1 MKSTPGPW
9 HACGNGK
16 CACKQV
22 WSPDY
27 PVAKVEC
34 GKWGDDYVSIRLT
47 GESLL
52 LKAEPFMDQI
62 TYGEISEDVAE
73 ANARLI
79 AAAPDLL
86 EVLKTYRESHN
97 TCIKDSPQGLC
108 NKCRM
113 AEEAIAKAEGVEP

>member
-1 MKSTPGPW
+1 MKHTAGPW

-16 CACKQV
+16 CICKQV
-22 WSPDY
+22 WSSDY
-27 PVAKVEC
+27 PVAKAEC

-47 GESLL
+47 GENLQ

-79 AAAPDLL
+79 AACPTTTAWLKWVRDNLITIDTYPDD
-86 EVLKTYRESHN
+86 VT
-97 TCIKDSPQGLC
+97 IDGLTLDQ
-108 NKCRM
+108 
-113 AEEAIAKAEGVEP
+113 AIAKAEGR